1 MTCLLFI
8 LLGNRLRPAANH
20 SAVRSRSYHSLFSRR
35 QNAAFRELG
44 MCIPYSFQLAES
56 SRVLYHVDTCL
67 YHRSDPARESER
79 RERVQERERA
89 RSWYVALLQPSSFA
103 PNRVLYLFT
112 HAYSSFYRQSILSIV
127 QISVKPAANSCRT
140 SPVEYFFSE
149 NRLNQHQ
156 HSEQQPTQQQNND
169 SGSSS
174 AADESDSFTG
184 GPIQQHQQSTTVP
197 SRQQTQKAAAAASE
211 FERKVTLVLVV
222 FYV

>member
-1 MTCLLFI
+1 MFLFFSPKI
-8 LLGNRLRPAANH
+8 DTHAYCFHSVRESFTAAHH
-20 SAVRSRSYHSLFSRR
+20 SAVRSRSYHSVFSRR

-79 RERVQERERA
+79 RERVQEQERA

-184 GPIQQHQQSTTVP
+184 GPIQQHQQSQQSQQDS
-197 SRQQTQKAAAAASE
+197 SRKKQ
-211 FERKVTLVLVV
+211 
-222 FYV
+222 